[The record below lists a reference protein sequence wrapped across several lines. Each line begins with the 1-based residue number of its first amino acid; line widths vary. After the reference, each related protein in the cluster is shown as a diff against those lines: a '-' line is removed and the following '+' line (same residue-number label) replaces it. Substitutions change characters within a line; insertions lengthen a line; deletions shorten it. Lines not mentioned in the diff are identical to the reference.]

1 MIDSFLLECP
11 GLISCCTHYTHIRW
25 HLSHIPVHE
34 CFYSTHQTKTNQKS
48 LDHLHSKMHLIH
60 TDIKPENILLVDN
73 NTDEED
79 VRIKIIDMG
88 SAVFGRAHDD
98 DDNGSSGYSGGLKT
112 SIVNTRQYRAPE
124 ILLRTGWSYPS
135 DVWAAGKHQA
145 LQAESIIKTVTRSRV
160 AWCHCV
166 RRSLTHPWII
176 SHHNFYQD
184 VQSPSSPLVVYSFQQ
199 RAQSSTLQ

>member
-1 MIDSFLLECP
+1 MI
-11 GLISCCTHYTHIRW
+11 R
-25 HLSHIPVHE
+25 
-34 CFYSTHQTKTNQKS
+34 FYCRTNITCIFDDICLTYMNASTHQTKTNQKS

-98 DDNGSSGYSGGLKT
+98 DDNNGSSGYSDGLRT
-112 SIVNTRQYRAPE
+112 SIVNTRQYRCPE

-135 DVWAAGKHQA
+135 DVWAAGKHQLYMPNQLSKQLLHNA
-145 LQAESIIKTVTRSRV
+145 
-160 AWCHCV
+160 CYCV
-166 RRSLTHPWII
+166 RRSLTPGSFPTII
-176 SHHNFYQD
+176 FQD
-184 VQSPSSPLVVYSFQQ
+184 VQSLSLPLAVCSFQQ
-199 RAQSSTLQ
+199 KAQLSTLQ

>member
-1 MIDSFLLECP
+1 MLLYP
-11 GLISCCTHYTHIRW
+11 
-25 HLSHIPVHE
+25 P
-34 CFYSTHQTKTNQKS
+34 NQNEIQNS

-98 DDNGSSGYSGGLKT
+98 DDNGSSGDSGGLKT
-112 SIVNTRQYRAPE
+112 SIVNTRQYRSPE

-135 DVWAAGKHQA
+135 DVWAAGKHQLYRPNQLSKQLHAVA
-145 LQAESIIKTVTRSRV
+145 LRCVTAFV
-160 AWCHCV
+160 D
-166 RRSLTHPWII
+166 RSLIPGSFPTII
-176 SHHNFYQD
+176 LQD
-184 VQSPSSPLVVYSFQQ
+184 VQSLSSPLVVYSFQQ

>member
-48 LDHLHSKMHLIH
+48 LVHLHSKMHLIH

-88 SAVFGRAHDD
+88 SAVFG
-98 DDNGSSGYSGGLKT
+98 DDNGSSGDSGGLKT